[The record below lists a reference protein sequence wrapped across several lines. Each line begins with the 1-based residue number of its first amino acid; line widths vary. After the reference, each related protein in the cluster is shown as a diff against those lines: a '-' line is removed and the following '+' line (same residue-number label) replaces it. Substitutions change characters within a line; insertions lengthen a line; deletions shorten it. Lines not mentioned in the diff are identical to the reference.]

1 MKPFNRELAEAGH
14 PIEFAKPE
22 NWEGCSDLRFEKYVE
37 RAHKGCPVSVSY
49 VNRAG
54 SILVRAFV
62 ESDFVMAPKKKKI
75 WVRAYRDNYNYI
87 CISWQPYNNPK
98 WTDSY
103 RYISD
108 PAEVEVDN
116 E

>member
-14 PIEFAKPE
+14 PIAFAKPE
-22 NWEGCSDLRFEKYVE
+22 EWEGCSDLRFEKYVE

-54 SILVRAFV
+54 SILVRAYV
-62 ESDFVMAPKKKKI
+62 ESAFVMAPKKKKI
-75 WVRAYRDNYNYI
+75 LVRAYRSGAGFMGFD
-87 CISWQPYNNPK
+87 WQPSNKSCWPNAN
-98 WTDSY
+98 W
-103 RYISD
+103 ISD
-108 PAEVEVDN
+108 PVEVEVDD